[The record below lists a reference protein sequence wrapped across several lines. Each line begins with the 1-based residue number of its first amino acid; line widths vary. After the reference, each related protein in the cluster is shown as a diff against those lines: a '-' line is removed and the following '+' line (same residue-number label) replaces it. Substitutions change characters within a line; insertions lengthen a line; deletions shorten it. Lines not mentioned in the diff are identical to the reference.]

1 MSKERMASGRRSL
14 RRGSTRR
21 RRREMTRAY
30 EGDVYII
37 QAWRVGE
44 HSWLVEA
51 EYRPERSEERAAGGD
66 IEG

>member
-1 MSKERMASGRRSL
+1 
-14 RRGSTRR
+14 
-21 RRREMTRAY
+21 MTRAY